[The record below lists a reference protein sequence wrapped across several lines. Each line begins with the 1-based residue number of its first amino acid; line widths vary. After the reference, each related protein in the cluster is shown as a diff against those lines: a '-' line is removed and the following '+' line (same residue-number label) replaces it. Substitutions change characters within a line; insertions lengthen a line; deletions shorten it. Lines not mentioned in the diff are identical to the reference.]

1 MGLVEMLRLCGRSM
15 LVSNEVISVVGA
27 VGLIALALSWHRR
40 NASPVRLAQ
49 IGWVCVGL
57 YFFNDASL
65 YLAHDDLILTLFS
78 VMTLPMAVG
87 MAVWEA
93 LAEDEK
99 SKSSLTWARGA
110 VAYAGGPYLLIAHVP
125 YLSVLAI
132 WFVASQAAFFLRFSG
147 GNNIVLGE
155 TWVNTAEGQ
164 VAWSDFEGNR
174 WFMGSS
180 AEEYVFQTELL
191 LADGTPIGI
200 NFVLACTALQ
210 SMVIFIGAIAVL
222 DIDWRRR
229 LRVLFLTI
237 PLIHVLNL
245 FRNAGLIW
253 LHTTYVEWTL
263 LGMSV
268 FEFGHSY
275 IARFVSLFAMFIM
288 ALIMFDLL
296 PELHRHIVRLLKPLG
311 LLQPKNRRN

>member
-1 MGLVEMLRLCGRSM
+1 MCIRDS
-15 LVSNEVISVVGA
+15 
-27 VGLIALALSWHRR
+27 
-40 NASPVRLAQ
+40 
-49 IGWVCVGL
+49 
-57 YFFNDASL
+57 
-65 YLAHDDLILTLFS
+65 
-78 VMTLPMAVG
+78 
-87 MAVWEA
+87 
-93 LAEDEK
+93 
-99 SKSSLTWARGA
+99 
-110 VAYAGGPYLLIAHVP
+110 YAGGPYLLIAHVP
-125 YLSVLAI
+125 WLSVLAI
-132 WFVASQAAFFLRFSG
+132 WFVASQAVFFLRFSG
-147 GNNIVLGE
+147 GDNIVMGE

-164 VAWSDFEGNR
+164 VAWSEFEGNR

-237 PLIHVLNL
+237 PLIHILNL

-275 IARFVSLFAMFIM
+275 VARFVSLFAMFIM

-296 PELHRHIVRLLKPLG
+296 PELHRHIVRLLRPLG
-311 LLQPKNRRN
+311 LLQPKNRTN

>member
-1 MGLVEMLRLCGRSM
+1 M
-15 LVSNEVISVVGA
+15 SVFEF
-27 VGLIALALSWHRR
+27 
-40 NASPVRLAQ
+40 
-49 IGWVCVGL
+49 GL

-93 LAEDEK
+93 RAEDEK

-125 YLSVLAI
+125 WLSVLAI
-132 WFVASQAAFFLRFSG
+132 WFVASQAVFFLRFSG
-147 GNNIVLGE
+147 GDNIVMGD
-155 TWVNTAEGQ
+155 TWVNTADGQ
-164 VAWSDFEGNR
+164 VTWSEFEGNR

-237 PLIHVLNL
+237 PLIHILNL

-275 IARFVSLFAMFIM
+275 VARFVSLFAMFIM

-296 PELHRHIVRLLKPLG
+296 PELHRHIVRLLRPLG
-311 LLQPKNRRN
+311 LLQPKNRTN

>member
-1 MGLVEMLRLCGRSM
+1 M
-15 LVSNEVISVVGA
+15 A
-27 VGLIALALSWHRR
+27 
-40 NASPVRLAQ
+40 
-49 IGWVCVGL
+49 
-57 YFFNDASL
+57 
-65 YLAHDDLILTLFS
+65 
-78 VMTLPMAVG
+78 LPMAVG

-93 LAEDEK
+93 RADDDRTR
-99 SKSSLTWARGA
+99 SSLIWARGA

-125 YLSVLAI
+125 WLSVLAI
-132 WFVASQAAFFLRFSG
+132 WFVASQAAVFLRFSG
-147 GNNIVLGE
+147 GDDVMLGE
-155 TWVNTAEGQ
+155 TWVNTAQGQ
-164 VAWSDFEGNR
+164 VTWAEFEGSR

-180 AEEYVFQTELL
+180 AEEYMFQTELL
-191 LADGTPIGI
+191 VDGTPIGI

-229 LRVLFLTI
+229 SRVLFLTI

-253 LHTTYVEWTL
+253 LHTTYQQWTL
-263 LGMSV
+263 LDMSV

-275 IARFVSLFAMFIM
+275 VARFVSLFAMFLM

-296 PELHRHIVRLLKPLG
+296 PELHRHIVRLLAPLG
-311 LLQPKNRRN
+311 VLQPPNQKI

>member
-1 MGLVEMLRLCGRSM
+1 MGLVEMLRLCGRGM
-15 LVSNEVISVVGA
+15 LVSNEVVSLVGA
-27 VGLIALALSWHRR
+27 VGLIALALSWHKR

-57 YFFNDASL
+57 YFFNDAFL

-78 VMTLPMAVG
+78 IMTLPMALG

-93 LAEDEK
+93 RAEDEK

-125 YLSVLAI
+125 WLSVLAI
-132 WFVASQAAFFLRFSG
+132 WFVASQAVFFLRFSG
-147 GNNIVLGE
+147 GDHIVMGE

-164 VAWSDFEGNR
+164 VAWSEFEGNR

-237 PLIHVLNL
+237 PLIHILNL

-253 LHTTYVEWTL
+253 LHTTYVELTL

-275 IARFVSLFAMFIM
+275 VARFVSLFAMFIM

-311 LLQPKNRRN
+311 LLQPKNRPN

>member
-1 MGLVEMLRLCGRSM
+1 MDETM
-15 LVSNEVISVVGA
+15 LVSNEVISMIGA

-40 NASPVRLAQ
+40 SSAPVRLAQ
-49 IGWVCVGL
+49 FGWICVGL
-57 YFFNDASL
+57 FFFNDASV
-65 YLAHDDLILTLFS
+65 YLAHDDLILTVFS
-78 VMTLPMAVG
+78 VMALPMAGG
-87 MAVWEA
+87 MALWEA
-93 LAEDEK
+93 RATDEK
-99 SKSSLTWARGA
+99 TLSSLTWARGA

-125 YLSVLAI
+125 WLSVLAI
-132 WFVASQAAFFLRFSG
+132 WFVAGQAALFLRISG
-147 GNNIVLGE
+147 GDHVVMGE
-155 TWVNTAEGQ
+155 TWVNTAQGQ
-164 VAWSDFEGNR
+164 VTWQEFEGNR

-180 AEEYVFQTELL
+180 AEEYMFQTELL
-191 LADGTPIGI
+191 LTNGDPIGI

-222 DIDWRRR
+222 DIDWKRRF
-229 LRVLFLTI
+229 RVLFLTV

-253 LHTTYVEWTL
+253 LHTTYVDWTL
-263 LGMSV
+263 WGMSV

-296 PELHRHIVRLLKPLG
+296 PELHRHIVRLLAPMG
-311 LLQPKNRRN
+311 LLQPQKKELQR